1 MEIASV
7 IVFFSG
13 YDPAIS
19 INDVD
24 GRELLPAE
32 NRSKSKLS
40 AEK

>member
-7 IVFFSG
+7 IVFSG
-13 YDPAIS
+13 YGPAIS
-19 INDVD
+19 IKDVD
-24 GRELLPAE
+24 GFELLPAE